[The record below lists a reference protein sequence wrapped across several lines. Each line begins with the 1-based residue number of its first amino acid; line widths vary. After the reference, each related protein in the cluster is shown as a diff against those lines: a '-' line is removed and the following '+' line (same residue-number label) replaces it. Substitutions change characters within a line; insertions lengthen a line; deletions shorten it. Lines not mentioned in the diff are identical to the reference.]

1 MVVEQAGSTDP
12 VSSEEWTADTLAQA
26 ASVSVVYIRRL
37 CKKGTIKARKLGWA
51 WLIPYEEGRLWLD
64 ERAAKSKSQ
73 DAALTT
79 EA

>member
-1 MVVEQAGSTDP
+1 MVTEQAGSTNP

-26 ASVSVVYIRRL
+26 ASVSAVYIRRL
-37 CKKGTIKARKLGWA
+37 CKRGTIKARKFGWA
-51 WLIPYEEGRLWLD
+51 WLIPHEEGRRWLD

-73 DAALTT
+73 NAALTT